1 MKKGEIYKHF
11 KTGNLYKILEIA
23 KDSETLEDFVVYEA
37 QYENPVSKN
46 WIRPMKMFLEEVE
59 WPKGSDIKVPR
70 FELQATL

>member
-23 KDSETLEDFVVYEA
+23 KDSETLEDFVVYES

-59 WPKGSDIKVPR
+59 WPKGSGIKVPR
-70 FELQATL
+70 FELQNG